1 MLCFDFD
8 TMCKINAF
16 PIQHYYFYCVK
27 FGENQGQSKISDVKR
42 RVVIGN
48 MVAPGIQR
56 VTSLRPMRC
65 DVVCG
70 AWCMPVNA
78 WTMDSNRKDM
88 TWTFRHLKS
97 IYQTCGHQ
105 PNIRNFSGFQTDNYY
120 VMSNPIFLC
129 PKYDINHYHEKL
141 M

>member
-16 PIQHYYFYCVK
+16 PSRHYYFYCVK
-27 FGENQGQSKISDVKR
+27 FRENQGQSKISDVKR

-70 AWCMPVNA
+70 AWCMSVSA
-78 WTMDSNRKDM
+78 WTMDSNRKDR
-88 TWTFRHLKS
+88 TWTLYHLEICLSDLWTSAKYMKFLRSSNRQLLRHVHS
-97 IYQTCGHQ
+97 Y
-105 PNIRNFSGFQTDNYY
+105 FS
-120 VMSNPIFLC
+120 VSKI
-129 PKYDINHYHEKL
+129 
-141 M
+141 